1 MSGSRRADAGVA
13 VSDLFARSSATG
25 GLATRPETE
34 LATERVA
41 VRREPVARL
50 RQGVELT
57 DLDVDFLRSLSRP
70 ARTGQPRTLGSKF
83 VATALSRRRSA
94 ARASSQR
101 LQRSSRHLVEVASLD
116 SVHVDPALAQQLDRG
131 QHTAE
136 RSSRCP
142 PRPGRRPASRAA
154 RPASTGRPIGPPDH
168 G

>member
-1 MSGSRRADAGVA
+1 MSAPRRADAGVA
-13 VSDLFARSSATG
+13 VSDLFARSGATG

-83 VATALSRRRSA
+83 VASGVLAAAIELLRERGIDMDGVEAGDLDEMTARALEALTRSTGGASA
-94 ARASSQR
+94 AG
-101 LQRSSRHLVEVASLD
+101 E
-116 SVHVDPALAQQLDRG
+116 G
-131 QHTAE
+131 
-136 RSSRCP
+136 
-142 PRPGRRPASRAA
+142 G
-154 RPASTGRPIGPPDH
+154 G
-168 G
+168 